1 MWPFDEMK
9 HKIIYQEPSA
19 EGGGSQ
25 VLSSFLQ
32 TEARVAIM
40 LLGLY
45 SAWSD
50 LSVGMSRSNCTLL
63 WEGPH
68 WGSNVLALCVQDCS
82 ISQPMEYIPHG
93 RTDLVKLKMMQAQW
107 FPWIHVL
114 FFRYL
119 PSHLYTQL
127 FLYDM
132 TLPLWTTGIEG
143 KKTKRPPTAASYFS
157 QPV

>member
-9 HKIIYQEPSA
+9 HKITYQEPSA

-32 TEARVAIM
+32 TEAWVAIM

-50 LSVGMSRSNCTLL
+50 LSMGMSRSNCTLL
-63 WEGPH
+63 WEGLH
-68 WGSNVLALCVQDCS
+68 WGSNVLALCAQDCS
-82 ISQPMEYIPHG
+82 IFQPMEYIPHG
-93 RTDLVKLKMMQAQW
+93 GTDLVKLKMMQAQW
-107 FPWIHVL
+107 FPQIHVL

-127 FLYDM
+127 FLYNM
-132 TLPLWTTGIEG
+132 TLPLWTTAIEG
-143 KKTKRPPTAASYFS
+143 KKTKCPPTAVSYFS